1 MTKIA
6 LYHSVLG
13 VRPGVLAAADAFRSA
28 GHEVLVVDQYDG
40 QVFDDYEKASGFAE
54 SMGYPALMQ
63 LAVDAVAD
71 WTEPFVTAGFSNG
84 GGMSEF
90 VAASR
95 GGTAG
100 GVIGSVQF
108 AGAMPLQMLGLSDWP
123 ASTPVQLHYST
134 DDPFRNEEW
143 VQQFIALVAESGS
156 PIETYLDYP
165 IAGHLFTDAS
175 LPEEYDRVS
184 ADLAMERA
192 LTFVERLGGDR

>member
-6 LYHSVLG
+6 LFHSVLG

-40 QVFDDYEKASGFAE
+40 RVFDNYEEASGFAE
-54 SMGYPALMQ
+54 STGYPALMQ
-63 LAVDAVAD
+63 LAVDAVAG
-71 WTEPFVTAGFSNG
+71 WTRPFVTAGFSNG

-95 GGTAG
+95 GGAAG

-108 AGAMPLQMLGLSDWP
+108 SGAMPLEMLGFSGWP
-123 ASTPVQLHYST
+123 ESTPVQLHYAT
-134 DDPFRNEEW
+134 EDPFRNEEW
-143 VQQFIALVAESGS
+143 VQQFIARVTESGS
-156 PIETYLDYP
+156 SLETYLDYP

-175 LPEEYDRVS
+175 LPDEYDKPS
-184 ADLAMERA
+184 ADLAMARA
-192 LTFVERLGGDR
+192 LAFVDRLEGSA